1 MDKYSYS
8 GQDSDQLIS
17 LMKERRLFLKEII
30 NNTQK
35 WLKAHSQKQPLC
47 IKQRKGKTVYYIT
60 QEDGKQKYLRQ
71 KQFKIA
77 IQLAQST
84 YDTKLLE
91 RAQKELQS
99 IETFLRQYPKIPA
112 DKLFISMNENR
123 KAIVEPGYL
132 TDEMLI
138 ARFFEKKKEVGIFC
152 PEGLTQKTENGEMV
166 RSKSEVL
173 IANYLLHAK
182 VPYIY
187 ELPLMLNNRIARPDF
202 TVLNVPKRKI
212 LCWEHLGMIDD
223 GEYLENALSKIDL
236 YMNNGF
242 YPGRNLIIT
251 AETRKTQ
258 LNADIISQCIK
269 AYCL

>member
-1 MDKYSYS
+1 
-8 GQDSDQLIS
+8 
-17 LMKERRLFLKEII
+17 
-30 NNTQK
+30 
-35 WLKAHSQKQPLC
+35 
-47 IKQRKGKTVYYIT
+47 
-60 QEDGKQKYLRQ
+60 
-71 KQFKIA
+71 
-77 IQLAQST
+77 
-84 YDTKLLE
+84 
-91 RAQKELQS
+91 
-99 IETFLRQYPKIPA
+99 
-112 DKLFISMNENR
+112 
-123 KAIVEPGYL
+123 
-132 TDEMLI
+132 
-138 ARFFEKKKEVGIFC
+138 
-152 PEGLTQKTENGEMV
+152 MV

-187 ELPLMLNNRIARPDF
+187 ELPLMLNNRIVRPDF